1 MSHRFNSILSTGC
14 FFQKPGEIYSK
25 SLLTKICIRGIKYDG
40 IWVLGFSLEG
50 SEILL
55 HSGLTNLLVLAAS
68 LNKAGPLWQHTC
80 LFSSHSTHTSRAWH
94 SCQGV
99 CRKISPYNYSPQSL
113 AFSILSCFYL
123 YMMRLLKFGDFKV
136 QSKTRPIK
144 NPFFSDTSRCIKN

>member
-1 MSHRFNSILSTGC
+1 MGEVPRIPKIPLTHFWPNAGKRC
-14 FFQKPGEIYSK
+14 FDK
-25 SLLTKICIRGIKYDG
+25 LVL

-55 HSGLTNLLVLAAS
+55 HSGLTNLLLLAAS

-99 CRKISPYNYSPQSL
+99 CRKISPYNYSPPSL

-144 NPFFSDTSRCIKN
+144 NPLFSDTSRGIKI

>member
-1 MSHRFNSILSTGC
+1 MSHRFMHCTFHRLLLSKARWYL
-14 FFQKPGEIYSK
+14 FKKLAYLNLHYS
-25 SLLTKICIRGIKYDG
+25 RGIKYDG
-40 IWVLGFSLEG
+40 LWVLGVSLEG

-55 HSGLTNLLVLAAS
+55 HSGLTNLVALAAS

-99 CRKISPYNYSPQSL
+99 CRKISPYNYSPPSL

-144 NPFFSDTSRCIKN
+144 NPFFLILLAV